1 MYASAPESRRTSGRL
16 RRIRMVHSAM
26 NMSRTIGAA
35 VNTQLKKVIVTSVSS
50 SIKAIPMRFGGV
62 PMGVSSPR
70 RPRRKRS

>member
-1 MYASAPESRRTSGRL
+1 
-16 RRIRMVHSAM
+16 M